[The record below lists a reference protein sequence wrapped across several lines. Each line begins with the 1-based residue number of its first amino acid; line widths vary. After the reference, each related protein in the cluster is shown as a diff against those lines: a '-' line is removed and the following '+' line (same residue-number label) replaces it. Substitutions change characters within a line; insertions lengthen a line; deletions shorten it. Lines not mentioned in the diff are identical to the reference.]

1 MVGSG
6 SRLRFLWFG
15 LVVLL
20 GLTPSAAFAQLG
32 VPNPPAVP
40 PDEFINTPPF
50 GTQPHPLNN
59 SHVTQPWDLFHGGL
73 VVREYQ
79 VLPRTV
85 VLPMEAVEPGSLP
98 STIEWQQVTLPG
110 YRVTETVG
118 GFIVHDHWEV
128 RPVGT
133 AYYWTFVPAHFRRK

>member
-1 MVGSG
+1 MVRSRRIRWLCFNFIALVALGGS
-6 SRLRFLWFG
+6 
-15 LVVLL
+15 
-20 GLTPSAAFAQLG
+20 PAFAQIG

-40 PDEFINTPPF
+40 PNQFINTPPF

-59 SHVTQPWDLFHGGL
+59 SHVTQPWDLFHRGL
-73 VVREYQ
+73 VVRELH

-85 VLPMEAVEPGSLP
+85 VIPIETAQPGSLP
-98 STIEWQQVTLPG
+98 STIELQQVTLPA

-128 RPVGT
+128 RPVGN
-133 AYYWTFVPAHFRRK
+133 AYYWTFVPTHFRRK